1 MSDEQQLFA
10 LGTSTLAKL
19 DRGAAAVALDKAL
32 ERAVADCLDRPT
44 DDRARKVILTLE
56 VRPVKEVH
64 ENTVSCEG
72 ARGTYKVRYRQP
84 DWESQELD
92 FGVRKTRAGGMLVF
106 SELSPANHRQTILP
120 LAGGEDDDS

>member
-1 MSDEQQLFA
+1 MDQELFA

-32 ERAVADCLDRPT
+32 ERAVADCLDRPA
-44 DDRARKVILTLE
+44 DERARKVTLTLE
-56 VRPVKEVH
+56 VKPVKEVH
-64 ENTVSCEG
+64 ENTISCEG

-92 FGVRKTRAGGMLVF
+92 FGVRQTRAGGMLVF
-106 SELSPANHRQTILP
+106 SELSPANHRQTVLP
-120 LAGGEDDDS
+120 LTDEDGDDQ